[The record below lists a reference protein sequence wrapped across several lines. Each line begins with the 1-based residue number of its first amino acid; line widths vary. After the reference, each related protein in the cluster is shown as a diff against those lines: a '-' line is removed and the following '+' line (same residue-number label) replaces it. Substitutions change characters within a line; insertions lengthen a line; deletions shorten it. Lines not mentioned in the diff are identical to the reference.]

1 MFFMRYKKHFFAM
14 ALALVTVATIG
25 TLVTQKSADSAISYG
40 ITVGD
45 FPQYTAQ
52 IGQRLYTANRF
63 SNNVSVV
70 DLDTKSLV
78 TNIPVG
84 TTPVDLTEVG
94 TDLYVMNSGA
104 GTVSVINTLTNTVS
118 NTITIGTGTQP
129 WENTLVGSDLYVM
142 NFASTTV
149 SIIDTVTKTV
159 TGSITVGSGSK
170 SGRLV
175 GTKLYISRINGA
187 NVTVIDT
194 ITKTI
199 ITTIPAGAG
208 AQFLT
213 PVGSYLYVSNQNSNN
228 ITVIDTVSDTVVATV
243 PVGTQPQDMILAGT
257 DLYVTHFNSPN
268 VVIINTLTNTVS
280 NTLNVG
286 NGSSMGVLMGTDLYV
301 LNRLTD
307 SVIVIDTLTQTIVTT
322 VIVGDLPLDAELIGT
337 YLYVS
342 NGSSDS
348 VSIID
353 TDTNTL
359 VEVGKP
365 LILTARITGDVL
377 TLTYDEPLDTASIPD
392 VADFQVLVNAVPA
405 TISLISVVGSEVV
418 LTLTSVPVPSDTVT
432 VSYTVPGINPT
443 QDVTGNDALALIN
456 LSVTVVDC
464 AVIGVGNFPNE
475 SIAVGTNL
483 YVLNFLS
490 ASVSVINT
498 LTNTVI
504 DTIGVGTQ
512 TWSGAIVGTDL
523 YIANAGAGTVS
534 VIDTLVNTV
543 TDTIS
548 VGPSS
553 PRAMTLVGTDLYVLK
568 YFSANVTVID
578 TLTNTVTDTISV
590 GTYPEMGVIMGTDLY
605 IINTLSDNVS
615 VIDTLTKTV
624 TDTIGVGDSPADA
637 TSIGTNI
644 YTTNGDA
651 DTVSVIDTLTNTVT
665 DTISVGSLPV
675 QVVALGTTLYVTNL
689 SSDNISVI
697 DTLTNTVIDTIGV
710 GGSPRYMASIGSVL
724 YVLNEGDASIS
735 VIDTTTNTV
744 TDTVVVGGTATWFTL
759 VGTNLYINSGYGA
772 GSVYIF
778 DTTTN
783 TVLSQPCV
791 PPVTHTLTYTAGQ
804 FGSITGTSPQIV
816 NDGNDGTPV
825 TAVPD
830 PGYRFTQWSDASTAN
845 PRTDTGVTAN
855 LSVTASFVTLANPG
869 SGGSTG
875 CVGQACGDTLA
886 PEISAILVSD
896 ITTSSAVITWTTSEP
911 ATTAFYFGL
920 NDGYGS
926 GYRGSG
932 NRVTSHSVTLTNL
945 AEGAEYHFQ
954 LQAADERGNTAVTG
968 DNVFSTLTTAQLLE
982 SLEISNI
989 NATFITETTAVI
1001 NWQTN
1006 APLNSRVDYGIS
1018 DAYGNVATNDVSTMS
1033 HTVNLSGLSPNS
1045 TYHYRVTS
1053 GFGTSTVSSGDFVFS
1068 TLVSL
1073 TPPTNPVDFA
1083 ATGEEGRVR
1092 LTWTNPD
1099 EDDFSRVRVVSR
1111 PDRYPTDM
1119 TDGAIVYEGDA
1130 ESAYHSSLPPTQTQF
1145 YAIFAIDD
1153 IGGRSSGSISLATT
1167 LSVEPMEEP
1176 ETPPEQVVPPVT
1188 PPTNPPTTPNPPT
1201 SPTRPTAPTNPPT
1214 SPTTPPVTGLP
1225 VAPSTTPELVV
1236 PPVTAPDV
1244 VLLKPNEL
1252 TNPAQ
1257 ELPIAQL
1264 AGIAPTTTVLQQ
1276 ISEWVEA
1283 SPISPEMAAAIA
1295 TAATLASI
1303 ASVAN
1308 AFSYLGYLFSQP
1320 LMLIGARMRKKWGV
1334 VYNSITK
1341 QGTNLAVVRLIDAET
1356 GRVLQTKIT
1365 DNLGRYFFHVKPG
1378 KYRLEASKADHVFP
1392 SVVANGLA
1400 EDDEYLDIYHG
1411 TPVTV
1416 ESEMDLTMN
1425 IPLDPNHRE
1434 EQNHIVLFN
1443 RFKTKMQYG
1452 ISALSFGITAI
1463 ALALQPSPALLGLLL
1478 LQVVTYLAFRKL
1490 VAVHKPQKWGVVT
1503 EEGSSKSIKN
1513 AVVRIFDKQYNK
1525 LLETQVTDSK
1535 GRYGFLANKNR
1546 YFVTAD
1552 KQGYQRYVSEEIDLT
1567 KADAQTIERPIG
1579 LRKAEIA
1586 TPVPPSETIV
1596 TPTI

>member
-1 MFFMRYKKHFFAM
+1 M

-25 TLVTQKSADSAISYG
+25 TLVTQKSADSAISYSIG
-40 ITVGD
+40 VGN
-45 FPQYTAQ
+45 FPQYMAK
-52 IGQRLYTANRF
+52 IGTNLYTINRF
-63 SNNVSVV
+63 APYNVSVI
-70 DLDTKSLV
+70 DTGTKSV
-78 TNIPVG
+78 TATVTVG
-84 TTPVDLTEVG
+84 NTPVESVIVG
-94 TDLYVMNSGA
+94 TDLYVTNSGA

-118 NTITIGTGTQP
+118 NTITIGPGSSP
-129 WENTLVGSDLYVM
+129 WGGILVGTDVYIGNNS
-142 NFASTTV
+142 SSSV
-149 SIIDTVTKTV
+149 SVIDTVTKTV
-159 TGSITVGSGSK
+159 TNVIPVGAGGSIRSFGLVGS
-170 SGRLV
+170 
-175 GTKLYISRINGA
+175 KLY
-187 NVTVIDT
+187 VTNHNSASVTAIDT
-194 ITKTI
+194 VTKTAI
-199 ITTIPAGAG
+199 ATI
-208 AQFLT
+208 
-213 PVGSYLYVSNQNSNN
+213 PVGSRPFPVEVLGTSVYIGNSNSASVS
-228 ITVIDTVSDTVVATV
+228 VIDSTLDSVVATI
-243 PVGTQPQDMILAGT
+243 PVAASGAYDLELVGT
-257 DLYVTHFNSPN
+257 DLYTSSFGASN
-268 VVIINTLTNTVS
+268 VSIIDTLTNTV
-280 NTLNVG
+280 TDTIAVG
-286 NGSSMGVLMGTDLYV
+286 GPVLKKVRVGTNIYALLYT
-301 LNRLTD
+301 TD
-307 SVIVIDTLTQTIVTT
+307 SVAVIDTLTKTLTTTIA
-322 VIVGDLPLDAELIGT
+322 VGDSPYDAESVGNL
-337 YLYVS
+337 LYVS
-342 NGSSDS
+342 NTNSDDVS
-348 VSIID
+348 VID
-353 TDTNTL
+353 MNTNTL

-365 LILTARITGDVL
+365 LIQSASINGTELTI
-377 TLTYDEPLDTASIPD
+377 TYDEPLDPASVPD
-392 VADFQVLVNAVPA
+392 VSRFTVRYTGTIGAIIPVN
-405 TISLISVVGSEVV
+405 SVSVIGSTVV
-418 LTLTSVPVPSDTVT
+418 LQMASAPETLDDVRVSYSAPGVNLIQDVSQNTALSFTHYVTSVISCAAIEVQS
-432 VSYTVPGINPT
+432 NPFFS
-443 QDVTGNDALALIN
+443 L
-456 LSVTVVDC
+456 
-464 AVIGVGNFPNE
+464 
-475 SIAVGTNL
+475 AVGGDL
-483 YVLNFLS
+483 YVLNDDS
-490 ASVSVINT
+490 NSVSVI
-498 LTNTVI
+498 
-504 DTIGVGTQ
+504 DMGT
-512 TWSGAIVGTDL
+512 S
-523 YIANAGAGTVS
+523 
-534 VIDTLVNTV
+534 TV
-543 TDTIS
+543 TDTIA
-548 VGPSS
+548 VGSQ
-553 PRAMTLVGTDLYVLK
+553 PRYAVLAGTSLYIMHHDSDEVM
-568 YFSANVTVID
+568 VID
-578 TLTNTVTDTISV
+578 TVTNTVTDTIIIDYGSSF
-590 GTYPEMGVIMGTDLY
+590 GILIGSDLY
-605 IINTLSDNVS
+605 V
-615 VIDTLTKTV
+615 V
-624 TDTIGVGDSPADA
+624 TGDS
-637 TSIGTNI
+637 SS
-644 YTTNGDA
+644 
-651 DTVSVIDTLTNTVT
+651 VSVIDTLTNTVT
-665 DTISVGSLPV
+665 DTIAVGDGSEFAVLN
-675 QVVALGTTLYVTNL
+675 GTDLYVINAD
-689 SSDNISVI
+689 SSDVSVI
-697 DTLTNTVIDTIGV
+697 DTLTNTVVDTI
-710 GGSPRYMASIGSVL
+710 SIGDSSFRAALVGTQL
-724 YVLNEGDASIS
+724 YVTNQGTNDVS
-735 VIDTTTNTV
+735 VIDTLTNTV
-744 TDTVVVGGTATWFTL
+744 TDTILTDDGPRDIHAVGTDLFVVNEYLDSVSVIDTLTNTVTDTIVVGDSPRTSALVGTDLYVYIGNDSEMAIVDTVTKTVTKTFAIGSTPTSLTL
-759 VGTNLYINSGYGA
+759 VGSTLYTTQDPGVVRLI
-772 GSVYIF
+772 
-778 DTTTN
+778 DTVSQDLN
-783 TVLSQPCV
+783 YCGVLYALS
-791 PPVTHTLTYTAGQ
+791 YTAGP
-804 FGSITGTSPQIV
+804 FGSITGTAVQNV
-816 NDGNDGTPV
+816 AENADGTPV
-825 TAVPD
+825 TAVPN

-855 LSVTASFVTLANPG
+855 LSVTANFVTLANPG

-1053 GFGTSTVSSGDFVFS
+1053 GVGTSTVSSGDFVFS
-1068 TLVSL
+1068 TLVSV

-1167 LSVEPMEEP
+1167 LSAEPMEEP
-1176 ETPPEQVVPPVT
+1176 ETPPEPVVPPVT

-1201 SPTRPTAPTNPPT
+1201 SPTTPTTPTNPTNPPT
-1214 SPTTPPVTGLP
+1214 NPTAPPVTGLP
-1225 VAPSTTPELVV
+1225 TAPSTTPELVV

-1244 VLLKPNEL
+1244 VPLKPNEP

-1257 ELPIAQL
+1257 NPQVTPL
-1264 AGIAPTTTVLQQ
+1264 AGMTSPALLQQ

-1552 KQGYQRYVSEEIDLT
+1552 KQGYMRYISEEIDLT

>member
-1 MFFMRYKKHFFAM
+1 MAIIDTATKTVTKTFA
-14 ALALVTVATIG
+14 IG
-25 TLVTQKSADSAISYG
+25 STPS
-40 ITVGD
+40 
-45 FPQYTAQ
+45 
-52 IGQRLYTANRF
+52 
-63 SNNVSVV
+63 
-70 DLDTKSLV
+70 SL
-78 TNIPVG
+78 
-84 TTPVDLTEVG
+84 
-94 TDLYVMNSGA
+94 
-104 GTVSVINTLTNTVS
+104 
-118 NTITIGTGTQP
+118 
-129 WENTLVGSDLYVM
+129 TLVGSTLY
-142 NFASTTV
+142 TTQDPGV
-149 SIIDTVTKTV
+149 VRLIDTVT
-159 TGSITVGSGSK
+159 
-170 SGRLV
+170 
-175 GTKLYISRINGA
+175 
-187 NVTVIDT
+187 
-194 ITKTI
+194 
-199 ITTIPAGAG
+199 
-208 AQFLT
+208 
-213 PVGSYLYVSNQNSNN
+213 
-228 ITVIDTVSDTVVATV
+228 
-243 PVGTQPQDMILAGT
+243 QDLK
-257 DLYVTHFNSPN
+257 YC
-268 VVIINTLTNTVS
+268 
-280 NTLNVG
+280 
-286 NGSSMGVLMGTDLYV
+286 GVLY
-301 LNRLTD
+301 
-307 SVIVIDTLTQTIVTT
+307 
-322 VIVGDLPLDAELIGT
+322 A
-337 YLYVS
+337 
-342 NGSSDS
+342 
-348 VSIID
+348 
-353 TDTNTL
+353 
-359 VEVGKP
+359 
-365 LILTARITGDVL
+365 
-377 TLTYDEPLDTASIPD
+377 
-392 VADFQVLVNAVPA
+392 
-405 TISLISVVGSEVV
+405 
-418 LTLTSVPVPSDTVT
+418 
-432 VSYTVPGINPT
+432 
-443 QDVTGNDALALIN
+443 
-456 LSVTVVDC
+456 
-464 AVIGVGNFPNE
+464 
-475 SIAVGTNL
+475 
-483 YVLNFLS
+483 
-490 ASVSVINT
+490 
-498 LTNTVI
+498 
-504 DTIGVGTQ
+504 
-512 TWSGAIVGTDL
+512 
-523 YIANAGAGTVS
+523 
-534 VIDTLVNTV
+534 
-543 TDTIS
+543 
-548 VGPSS
+548 
-553 PRAMTLVGTDLYVLK
+553 
-568 YFSANVTVID
+568 
-578 TLTNTVTDTISV
+578 
-590 GTYPEMGVIMGTDLY
+590 
-605 IINTLSDNVS
+605 
-615 VIDTLTKTV
+615 
-624 TDTIGVGDSPADA
+624 
-637 TSIGTNI
+637 
-644 YTTNGDA
+644 
-651 DTVSVIDTLTNTVT
+651 
-665 DTISVGSLPV
+665 
-675 QVVALGTTLYVTNL
+675 
-689 SSDNISVI
+689 
-697 DTLTNTVIDTIGV
+697 
-710 GGSPRYMASIGSVL
+710 
-724 YVLNEGDASIS
+724 
-735 VIDTTTNTV
+735 
-744 TDTVVVGGTATWFTL
+744 
-759 VGTNLYINSGYGA
+759 
-772 GSVYIF
+772 
-778 DTTTN
+778 
-783 TVLSQPCV
+783 
-791 PPVTHTLTYTAGQ
+791 LTYTAGP
-804 FGSITGTSPQIV
+804 FGSITGTAVQNVPA
-816 NDGNDGTPV
+816 GNDGTPV

-845 PRTDTGVTAN
+845 PRTDTNVTGN
-855 LSVTASFVTLANPG
+855 LSVTANFVTLANPG
-869 SGGSTG
+869 SGGPTG
-875 CVGQACGDTLA
+875 CIGQACGDTLA

-896 ITTSSAVITWTTSEP
+896 ITTSSAVITWTTNEP

-1053 GFGTSTVSSGDFVFS
+1053 GVGTSTVSSGDFVFS
-1068 TLVSL
+1068 TLVSV

-1167 LSVEPMEEP
+1167 LSAEPIEEP
-1176 ETPPEQVVPPVT
+1176 ETPPEPVVPPVT

-1201 SPTRPTAPTNPPT
+1201 SPTTPTTPTNPTNPPT
-1214 SPTTPPVTGLP
+1214 NPTAPPVTGLP
-1225 VAPSTTPELVV
+1225 TAPSTTPELVV

-1244 VLLKPNEL
+1244 VPLKPNEP

-1257 ELPIAQL
+1257 NPQVTPL
-1264 AGIAPTTTVLQQ
+1264 AGMTSPALLQQ

-1552 KQGYQRYVSEEIDLT
+1552 KQGYMRYISEEIDLT